1 MLQLFNTKMDDG
13 RILFLAEVK
22 RLDLGRRIFNLAAMR
37 IVFSHI
43 PKTAGTSLHRVF
55 MNLLAGSDRTFK
67 YFMRSD
73 GIPPERF
80 GTRTLPENWAFI
92 GGHIQLRYLMDN
104 EALDLNDPETV
115 LLSFV
120 RDPVDRILS
129 LYNFIRVTPRHRLHN
144 EVRSMSAVDFLM
156 SEPANVHMDFL
167 TPKGARP
174 ECRVLLAAVD
184 HLAET
189 GAELASELMGQ
200 DIGIESFQKR
210 HNEGRREEGVTP
222 LTRADL
228 SDAVLQKL
236 KQRHAEDAALYQKL
250 YEGGP
255 MRSLP

>member
-1 MLQLFNTKMDDG
+1 MEVG
-13 RILFLAEVK
+13 RILFLVAVK
-22 RLDLGRRIFNLAAMR
+22 RLDLGSRIFNVAAMR

-73 GIPPERF
+73 GVPPERF

-92 GGHIQLRYLMDN
+92 GGHIQLRYLIDN
-104 EALDLNDPETV
+104 ENLDLNDPDTV
-115 LLSFV
+115 LLSYV
-120 RDPVDRILS
+120 RDPVDRMIS
-129 LYNFIRVTPRHRLHN
+129 LYNFIRVKPRHRLHD
-144 EVRSMSAVDFLM
+144 EVNGMSAEDFLM
-156 SEPANVHMDFL
+156 SEPANAHMDFL
-167 TPKGARP
+167 TPEGARP

-189 GAELASELMGQ
+189 GAELASELMGRE
-200 DIGIESFQKR
+200 IGVEAFQKR

-222 LTRADL
+222 FTRADL